1 MQVKEIKL
9 AEIATSPLNPRK
21 SFDETALNEL
31 AQSIEQNGLIQPIT
45 IRKKKGEN
53 GTKYEI
59 VCGEC
64 RYRAHLILKRETIE
78 ATVKDLDD
86 KQAFACMVIENLQRK
101 DIDPLEEASA
111 LKQLYSKGEVPVK
124 EIAKMLGKSVSFV
137 VNRIQLNNI
146 IQPFVDLLRDGTLNL
161 LHLQEI
167 AKLTHDQQQTL
178 WQMCFQPANIEQ
190 WDFKTLKME
199 MLKDWIDANVMGA
212 ISAAR
217 FDPNDDTY
225 TSCGKCKVCAKC
237 KFNTASYPSRFKET
251 DNPRCMNMANYHA
264 RNREAVLRQAKELG
278 CPTIYVGTSEENH
291 DIIEAANALL
301 IYPQSLGKREYL
313 VEPVAPSQ
321 ESFSDPERF
330 KKRMANYER
339 VRAVFDENISAG
351 LVIKVYE
358 ISYKGVLNGEV
369 KYLYNLEADETGDVE
384 PEVGVKH
391 EQLTQYKMEL
401 RSIDEQRKADRVE
414 RQRQF
419 MESSE
424 YSQRNG
430 QIDATEEGVF
440 IALLASRLS
449 PEFRKTLGMNGTEDV
464 KTMLSNLTSHKDAII
479 REFMRMLLS
488 DKSVGYSDTFASLL
502 DLTLRNSNKSDVQ
515 NIDRALKED
524 YEEKCRSYE
533 ARIAELE
540 AQLKKEETDTSDDAS
555 ETQAEASKEEPA
567 EVSEVEHQNPE
578 PAKVEAVA

>member
-78 ATVKDLDD
+78 ATVKELDD

-217 FDPNDDTY
+217 FDPTDTTY
-225 TSCGKCKVCAKC
+225 KSCGKCKACEKC
-237 KFNTASYPSRFKET
+237 KFNTATYPSRFKDT

-278 CPTIYVGTSEENH
+278 CQTIYVGTAEENKE
-291 DIIEAANALL
+291 IIEAANELL
-301 IYPQSLGKREYL
+301 LYPQSLGKREYL
-313 VEPVAPSQ
+313 VEPVAPSP

-339 VRAVFDENISAG
+339 VRAVFDENIASG
-351 LVIKVYE
+351 LVMKVYE

-369 KYLYNLEADETGDVE
+369 KYLYNLEANENGEVE
-384 PEVGVKH
+384 QEEGIKH
-391 EQLTQYKMEL
+391 EQLSQYKMEL
-401 RSIDEQRKADRVE
+401 RSIDEQRRADRVE

-424 YSQRNG
+424 YSQRDG
-430 QIDATEEGVF
+430 QIDATEESVF

-449 PEFRKTLGMNGTEDV
+449 PEFRKTLGINGAEDV
-464 KTMLSNLTSHKDAII
+464 NAMLSNLTSHKDAII
-479 REFMRMLLS
+479 REYMRMLLS

-502 DLTLRNSNKSDVQ
+502 DLTLCNSNKEDVQ

-524 YEEKCRSYE
+524 YEAKCRSYE
-533 ARIAELE
+533 ELIAELE
-540 AQLKKEETDTSDDAS
+540 AQLKKEDKEATADAPESQTEVPTETPT
-555 ETQAEASKEEPA
+555 ETP
-567 EVSEVEHQNPE
+567 VVETE
-578 PAKVEAVA
+578 KAEAVA